1 MQDNTPV
8 SKKPV
13 PVADELT
20 RPYWEA
26 ANEGR
31 LAIQRCQGCSRYY
44 HPPVAICSNCH
55 SEDLSYQTVSGKG
68 TLYTFTITHDA
79 RTPAFAALQPY
90 AVVWVELDEQ
100 PGLMMMT
107 NMPDTDLKD
116 VRIGERVE
124 VSFEQIGPGSRI
136 PQFRLAKRA

>member
-1 MQDNTPV
+1 MQETAA

-13 PVADELT
+13 PVADDLT
-20 RPYWEA
+20 GPYWEA
-26 ANEGR
+26 AKESK

-55 SEDLSYQTVSGKG
+55 SEDLSYQPVSGGG

-100 PGLMMMT
+100 PGLMVMT
-107 NMPDTDLKD
+107 NMPDTGLKD
-116 VRIGERVE
+116 VRIGERVQVYFDE
-124 VSFEQIGPGSRI
+124 IASGIRI
-136 PQFRLAKRA
+136 PQFRLANRA